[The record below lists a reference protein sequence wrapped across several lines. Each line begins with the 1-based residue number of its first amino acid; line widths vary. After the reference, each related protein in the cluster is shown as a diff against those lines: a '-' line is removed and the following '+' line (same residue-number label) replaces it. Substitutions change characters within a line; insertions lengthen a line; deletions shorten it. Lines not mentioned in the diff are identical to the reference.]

1 MQLFDRRAKYVK
13 THKEQK
19 KWNDLTVQYM
29 SEETSGADDVSII
42 MVHHPKWR
50 SPSKSHTPF

>member
-19 KWNDLTVQYM
+19 KWNDLTVQYI
-29 SEETSGADDVSII
+29 SEETSGEDDVSTII
-42 MVHHPKWR
+42 RKAIAFLCRVEMA
-50 SPSKSHTPF
+50 